1 MRATLT
7 TALSSMLA
15 VQTMTS
21 MAVFTVAVFAP
32 AAAADIGVD
41 ATTIGAFMSIA
52 YTVAMVAGL
61 AAGTLLARYGALRV
75 SQLTMLCVAAGM
87 AAIVLASPL
96 AAVACAVFIG
106 MAYGPGN
113 PASAHVLSRVSSPAR
128 RPLIFS
134 IRQTGV
140 PLGGLL
146 AGAAVPSIV
155 LLFGWRGA
163 ALAVGGLALV
173 VLAAV
178 QPVRNAFDAD
188 RRPDLPLAVAGMA
201 APLKLLRTDPMLR
214 ALAAAGF
221 AYAGCQTSVA
231 AFFVLYLTDALGMPL
246 IRAGLVLAVV
256 QAGGIA
262 GRLLWGAVAGSVV
275 SARAVLAGLGVMM
288 AACLAATALLTPAWP
303 PALLTILAL
312 ALGVSSF
319 GWNGVFLSEVA
330 SRAPE
335 GAIGQATGAVQF
347 VMFGGV
353 VVMPPAFGVLVAVT
367 HGYAAAFLAI
377 AAVALGTGLYLRRAY
392 TAGRTGVTVSGK
404 GEPG

>member
-52 YTVAMVAGL
+52 YSVAMVAGL
-61 AAGTLLARYGALRV
+61 AAGTLLGRYGAVRV
-75 SQLTMLCVAAGM
+75 SQFTMLCVAAGM
-87 AAIVLASPL
+87 VAIVLASPL
-96 AAVACAVFIG
+96 AAVAGAVFIG
-106 MAYGPGN
+106 MAYGPGS
-113 PASAHVLSRVSSPAR
+113 PASAHVLTAVSSPRR

-155 LLFGWRGA
+155 VLFGWRGA
-163 ALAVGGLALV
+163 ALAVGGLALL

-188 RRPDLPLAVAGMA
+188 RRPDLPLAVAGIA
-201 APLKLLRTDPMLR
+201 APLKLLRADPMLR

-246 IRAGLVLAVV
+246 IQAGLVLAVV

-262 GRLLWGAVAGSVV
+262 GRLFWGAVAGSVI

-288 AACLAATALLTPAWP
+288 AACLGATALLTADWP
-303 PALLTILAL
+303 PALLTVLAL
-312 ALGVSSF
+312 ALGASSF
-319 GWNGVFLSEVA
+319 GWNGVYLAEVV

-353 VVMPPAFGVLVAVT
+353 VVVPPAFGALVAVT
-367 HGYAAAFLAI
+367 HGYTAAFLAV
-377 AAVALGTGLYLRRAY
+377 AAVALGTGLYLRKAY
-392 TAGRTGVTVSGK
+392 KAV
-404 GEPG
+404 PDAP

>member
-178 QPVRNAFDAD
+178 QPVRDAFDAD

-231 AFFVLYLTDALGMPL
+231 AFFVLYLTDALAMPL
-246 IRAGLVLAVV
+246 IQAGLVLAVV

-303 PALLTILAL
+303 PALLTLLAL
-312 ALGVSSF
+312 AIGVSSF

-353 VVMPPAFGVLVAVT
+353 VVVPPAFGALVAVT

-392 TAGRTGVTVSGK
+392 TAGRTGVTVDGK
-404 GEPG
+404 GEAG

>member
-1 MRATLT
+1 
-7 TALSSMLA
+7 MLA

-52 YTVAMVAGL
+52 YSVAMVSGL
-61 AAGTLLARYGALRV
+61 AAGTLLGRYGAVRV
-75 SQLTMLCVAAGM
+75 SQFTMLCVAAGM
-87 AAIVLASPL
+87 VAIVLASPL
-96 AAVACAVFIG
+96 AAVAGAVFIG
-106 MAYGPGN
+106 MAYGPGS
-113 PASAHVLSRVSSPAR
+113 PASAHVLTAVSSPRR

-155 LLFGWRGA
+155 VLFGWRGA

-188 RRPDLPLAVAGMA
+188 RRPDLPLAVAGIA
-201 APLKLLRTDPMLR
+201 APLKLLRADPMLR

-246 IRAGLVLAVV
+246 IQAGLVLAVV

-262 GRLLWGAVAGSVV
+262 GRLFWGAVAGSVI

-288 AACLAATALLTPAWP
+288 AACLAAMAVLTADWP

-312 ALGVSSF
+312 ALGASSF
-319 GWNGVFLSEVA
+319 GWNGVYLAEVV

-353 VVMPPAFGVLVAVT
+353 VVVPPVFGALVAVT
-367 HGYAAAFLAI
+367 HGYTAAFLAV
-377 AAVALGTGLYLRRAY
+377 AAVALGTGLYLRKAY
-392 TAGRTGVTVSGK
+392 KAV
-404 GEPG
+404 PDAP

>member
-21 MAVFTVAVFAP
+21 MAVFTIAVFAP

-41 ATTIGAFMSIA
+41 ATYIGAFMSIA
-52 YTVAMVAGL
+52 YSVAMVAGL

-106 MAYGPGN
+106 MAYGPGS
-113 PASAHVLSRVSSPAR
+113 PTSAHVLTGVSSPRR

-146 AGAAVPSIV
+146 AGAAVPAIV
-155 LLFGWRGA
+155 VLFGWRGA
-163 ALAVGGLALV
+163 ALAVGGLALL

-178 QPVRNAFDAD
+178 QPVRRAFDAD
-188 RRPDLPLAVAGMA
+188 RRPDLPLAVAGIA
-201 APLKLLRTDPMLR
+201 APLKLLRADPMLR

-246 IRAGLVLAVV
+246 IQAGLVLAVV

-262 GRLLWGAVAGSVV
+262 GRLFWGALSGSVV

-288 AACLAATALLTPAWP
+288 AACLGAFVTADWP

-312 ALGVSSF
+312 GIGASSF
-319 GWNGVFLSEVA
+319 GWNGVYLSEVA

-335 GAIGQATGAVQF
+335 GNIGEATGAVQF
-347 VMFGGV
+347 VMFAGV
-353 VVMPPAFGVLVAVT
+353 VIVPPGFGALVAVT
-367 HGYAAAFLAI
+367 HSYSTAFLAV
-377 AAVALGTGLYLRRAY
+377 AAVALGTGLYLRHAY
-392 TAGRTGVTVSGK
+392 TAVADAR
-404 GEPG
+404 

>member
-41 ATTIGAFMSIA
+41 ATYIGAFMSIA
-52 YTVAMVAGL
+52 YSVAMVAGL
-61 AAGTLLARYGALRV
+61 AAGTLLARYGAVRV
-75 SQLTMLCVAAGM
+75 CQLTMLCVAAGM
-87 AAIVLASPL
+87 TAIVLASPL

-106 MAYGPGN
+106 MAYGPGS
-113 PASAHVLSRVSSPAR
+113 PASAHILTGVSSPRR

-146 AGAAVPSIV
+146 AGAAVPAIV
-155 LLFGWRGA
+155 VVFGWRGA
-163 ALAVGGLALV
+163 ALAVGGLALA

-178 QPVRNAFDAD
+178 QPVRDAFDAD
-188 RRPDLPLAVAGMA
+188 RRPDLPLAVARIA

-231 AFFVLYLTDALGMPL
+231 AFFVLYLTDALAMPL
-246 IRAGLVLAVV
+246 IQAGLVLAVV

-262 GRLLWGAVAGSVV
+262 GRVFWGALSGSMI

-288 AACLAATALLTPAWP
+288 AACLAATAVLTADWP

-312 ALGVSSF
+312 ALGASSF
-319 GWNGVFLSEVA
+319 GWNGVYAAEVA

-335 GAIGQATGAVQF
+335 GAIGEATGAVQF
-347 VMFGGV
+347 VMFAGV
-353 VVMPPAFGVLVAVT
+353 VVVPPGFGALVAVT
-367 HGYAAAFLAI
+367 HSYAVAFLAV
-377 AAVALGTGLYLRRAY
+377 AAVALGTGLYLRHAY
-392 TAGRTGVTVSGK
+392 TARRTGVSVSGK
-404 GEPG
+404 GENG

>member
-1 MRATLT
+1 MP
-7 TALSSMLA
+7 
-15 VQTMTS
+15 
-21 MAVFTVAVFAP
+21 VA
-32 AAAADIGVD
+32 
-41 ATTIGAFMSIA
+41 
-52 YTVAMVAGL
+52 
-61 AAGTLLARYGALRV
+61 
-75 SQLTMLCVAAGM
+75 
-87 AAIVLASPL
+87 
-96 AAVACAVFIG
+96 
-106 MAYGPGN
+106 
-113 PASAHVLSRVSSPAR
+113 SR
-128 RPLIFS
+128 
-134 IRQTGV
+134 
-140 PLGGLL
+140 L
-146 AGAAVPSIV
+146 AGAPWPSTVPR
-155 LLFGWRGA
+155 FGGRGA

-231 AFFVLYLTDALGMPL
+231 AFFVLYLTDALAMPL

-288 AACLAATALLTPAWP
+288 AACLAAMALLTADWP

-312 ALGVSSF
+312 ALGASSF
-319 GWNGVFLSEVA
+319 GWNGVYLSEVA

-353 VVMPPAFGVLVAVT
+353 VVMPPGFGALVAVT
-367 HGYAAAFLAI
+367 HGYTTAFLAI
-377 AAVALGTGLYLRRAY
+377 AAVALGTGLYPRQEYKA
-392 TAGRTGVTVSGK
+392 A
-404 GEPG
+404 PGPAETT